1 MRTSLQICLALA
13 FFIPRLHL
21 IRHYT
26 IHERIEN
33 SRTLS
38 AKRVL
43 EVSADGLTSSS
54 AEAAGNVSLGL
65 TPIETVTDAN
75 RTKEP
80 LLFLRRAS
88 ARATLLGAPIRRVP
102 ANFWRPPPTLA

>member
-1 MRTSLQICLALA
+1 MRRRMRMSLQICLALA

-26 IHERIEN
+26 IHERIDV

-43 EVSADGLTSSS
+43 EVSSDGLTSSS

-65 TPIETVTDAN
+65 IRIETVTDAN
-75 RTKEP
+75 RTKQSLP
-80 LLFLRRAS
+80 FLRRAS
-88 ARATLLGAPIRRVP
+88 TRAILPGAP
-102 ANFWRPPPTLA
+102 

>member
-1 MRTSLQICLALA
+1 MRVSLQICLALA

-21 IRHYT
+21 NRHCT
-26 IHERIEN
+26 IHERIDV

-54 AEAAGNVSLGL
+54 AEAAGNLSFGPA
-65 TPIETVTDAN
+65 PIETVTDAN
-75 RTKEP
+75 RTKQAFP
-80 LLFLRRAS
+80 FLRRAS
-88 ARATLLGAPIRRVP
+88 TRAILPGAPIRRVP
-102 ANFWRPPPTLA
+102 DNFWRPPPALA